1 MHPTEVN
8 EPFEQPDDS
17 DYSLI
22 YDEEDSG
29 IEALSAAAEIE
40 ALGAGKS
47 KITDQSSEQS
57 IACYGAPEDDTS
69 VEFLDRRYALE
80 DEITLE
86 NGEKVRL
93 QLTDEQKLRR
103 EVIRNLAEVRY
114 NRKLFSQSL
123 KEGAEKLDLSTEQVR
138 RIFKNWIASGAA
150 SLVKA
155 ERADCKQPRRS
166 EYWYDLSLKIY
177 KDANKGSGSLT
188 RTQAA
193 DRVQDQIYE
202 YVKLE
207 LPVRDC
213 KVGRSWLFWRGAR
226 SRTIEA
232 DQTATRDLQPAKES
246 TTSGDFR
253 TQN

>member
-57 IACYGAPEDDTS
+57 IACYGAPEDDTA

-114 NRKLFSQSL
+114 NRKPVQS
-123 KEGAEKLDLSTEQVR
+123 K
-138 RIFKNWIASGAA
+138 
-150 SLVKA
+150 
-155 ERADCKQPRRS
+155 P
-166 EYWYDLSLKIY
+166 
-177 KDANKGSGSLT
+177 
-188 RTQAA
+188 
-193 DRVQDQIYE
+193 
-202 YVKLE
+202 
-207 LPVRDC
+207 
-213 KVGRSWLFWRGAR
+213 
-226 SRTIEA
+226 
-232 DQTATRDLQPAKES
+232 
-246 TTSGDFR
+246 
-253 TQN
+253 